1 MHVSHNARASQQHR
15 VRKQASNSDA
25 YAFFNL
31 LTGEQLLG
39 KVESLLPDHRERL
52 FPPTETLSMFM
63 AQALSADRS
72 CQKAVNEIAVK
83 RLAGGLPQCSTHMG
97 AYCRARAR
105 CVALAGSSGSSG
117 KRRDGDPA
125 GHAAQSGGL
134 SAIAQPEAGAGL
146 SAVPHRRTRVLG

>member
-1 MHVSHNARASQQHR
+1 MHVNHNARTSQQHR
-15 VRKQASNSDA
+15 VHKQASNSDA

-72 CQKAVNEIAVK
+72 CQKAVNELAVK
-83 RLAGGLPQCSTHMG
+83 RLAGGLPQCSTHTG

-105 CVALAGSSGSSG
+105 LPLEMVSALVPAIPG
-117 KRRDGDPA
+117 KRSR
-125 GHAAQSGGL
+125 HAR
-134 SAIAQPEAGAGL
+134 PMRGAGG
-146 SAVPHRRTRVLG
+146 AARCDWWTERR